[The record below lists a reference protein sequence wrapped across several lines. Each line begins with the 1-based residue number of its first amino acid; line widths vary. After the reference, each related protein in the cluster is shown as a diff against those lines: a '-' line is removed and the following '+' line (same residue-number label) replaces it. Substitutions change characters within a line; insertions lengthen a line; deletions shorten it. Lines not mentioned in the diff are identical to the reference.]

1 VAETVRFELSERV
14 HLRLPQPADTDELWA
29 LTVANQAHLA
39 RWMPWAVAPP
49 PREQTAAW
57 IAGAQRQVAENNG
70 FQCVIVDDG
79 RITGCV
85 GFHRVDWPN
94 GVTSLG
100 YWLAEDAQGR
110 GTMTAAVRALV
121 GHAFGTWRLHRVMIA
136 AAPENVRSRA
146 IPERLGFT
154 QEGVLRE
161 AELVAG
167 RRLDHVVYGLL
178 AREWQA
184 GR

>member
-1 VAETVRFELSERV
+1 VRFELSDTV
-14 HLRLPQPADTDELWA
+14 HLRLPTPADTDELWA
-29 LTVANQAHLA
+29 LTVANQAYLA

-49 PREQTAAW
+49 RREQTAAW
-57 IAGAQRQVAENNG
+57 IAGAERQVAEDNG
-70 FQCVIVDDG
+70 FQCLVVDGG
-79 RITGCV
+79 RIAGSV
-85 GFHRVDWPN
+85 GFHRVDWVN
-94 GVTSLG
+94 GVTSVG

-110 GTMTAAVRALV
+110 GTMTAAVRALLE
-121 GHAFGTWRLHRVMIA
+121 HAFGTWDLHRTMIE

-146 IPERLGFT
+146 IAERLGFT

-161 AELVAG
+161 LELVGG

-178 AREWQA
+178 AREWRA